1 MAQRIF
7 IHVIG
12 FGEEERHAINT
23 VFRLSEQCRTMYQL
37 WSPEAPEPPRA
48 LLLDG
53 DSYEAGLAAASPHN
67 AGLRM
72 LWIGAYPPANIW
84 RSFHRPIAWPRV
96 IEAIDTLLAAEAG
109 LDLQLGEP
117 PIPMSG
123 KQALIVSPDPAQRLY
138 LRARLSLA
146 RFTLAD
152 EADSAGKAIELARNT
167 QYDLALV
174 DCSVADQNAWT
185 LLRQLRSGRRPIP
198 HVALSKARRTVAER
212 VRAWFAG
219 AEALLEQPPHPE
231 RFDAFLSRVEV

>member
-7 IHVIG
+7 IQVIG

-37 WSPEAPEPPRA
+37 WSADAPEPARV

-53 DSYEAGLAAASPHN
+53 DSYEGGLAAASPQY

-72 LWIGAYPPANIW
+72 LWIGNHPPANVW

-96 IEAIDTLLAAEAG
+96 IEAIDYVLAAETG
-109 LDLQLGEP
+109 LDLELGEP
-117 PIPMSG
+117 PVPMSG

-152 EADSAGKAIELARNT
+152 EADSATKALELVRDT

-185 LLRQLRSGRRPIP
+185 LLRQLRTGRRPIP
-198 HVALSKARRTVAER
+198 HVALSKASRSVPER
-212 VRAWFAG
+212 LRAWLGG
-219 AEALLEQPPHPE
+219 AEAFLEQPPHPE
-231 RFDAFLSRVEV
+231 RFEAFLSRVEV